1 MAVGGDG
8 RYTVVVST
16 SSQRPANPAP
26 NAVYRQMLAD
36 PSFTEATA
44 RVGEPSRERAVM
56 GDYYPSGEYVANAAA
71 FETRGCP
78 AVG

>member
-44 RVGEPSRERAVM
+44 RVGSR
-56 GDYYPSGEYVANAAA
+56 AASA
-71 FETRGCP
+71 R
-78 AVG
+78 